1 MTTDMWDA
9 PVDDTTATATVGG
22 PSVFEDERI
31 LAASVMARPD
41 LIDELATEFDPADF
55 QDDRYRWVWNAVDE
69 IRQNL
74 TDDEIRWQ
82 AVNRQ
87 LQAWRA
93 TGYLPI
99 VPLALDQLFR
109 LYDEA
114 RPSYSAAAWHAQ
126 QITKASVA
134 RRYLALGSDI
144 NLRGRSAGFDP
155 ETDIA
160 AAQDALDSLARNDGA
175 STPSL
180 VGDLIGDALERAT
193 TPPTNENRIPTGFMD
208 LDAMFSGGFAPGQ
221 LVVIAARP
229 AIGKSTLGLGIARA
243 AAIKHG
249 IPTLFESL
257 EMGDEEMTN
266 SILAA
271 EARIG
276 LHHIKQGI
284 VDDAGMAR
292 AARITPKIA
301 EAPLYLNDCST
312 LSLQIL
318 RGRVRHMIR
327 TVGLRLVI
335 VDYLQLMQAPKAE
348 NRQAEVSK
356 LTRGLKLMAKDFGI
370 TLIVLAQLNRGPE
383 QRTDKKPMVSD
394 LRESGAIEQ
403 DADMVILLHREDAYD
418 KESARAGE
426 ADFIIGK
433 HRGGPT
439 GTVTTAAALHYASF
453 LDMAA
458 T

>member
-1 MTTDMWDA
+1 VTTDLWAA
-9 PVDDTTATATVGG
+9 PLEEQQPGG
-22 PSVFEDERI
+22 PSAFEAERI
-31 LAASVMARPD
+31 IAASAMARPD
-41 LIDELATEFDPADF
+41 LIDELASEFDPADI
-55 QDDRYRWVWNAVDE
+55 QDDRYRWVWSAVDE
-69 IRQNL
+69 IRQTLSNS
-74 TDDEIRWQ
+74 EIRWQ
-82 AVNRQ
+82 AVDRQ

-93 TGYLPI
+93 TGYMPI
-99 VPLALDQLFR
+99 VPLDLNQLAR

-114 RPSYSAAAWHAQ
+114 QTSRSAAAYYAA
-126 QITKASVA
+126 QITEASIA
-134 RRYLALGSDI
+134 RRYLALGADI
-144 NLRGRSAGFDP
+144 SVRGRSAGFNP

-160 AAQDALDSLARNDGA
+160 AAQDALDNLVRNEEA

-180 VGDLIGDALERAT
+180 VGDIIGGALERAIT
-193 TPPTNENRIPTGFMD
+193 KPTNEDRIPTGFADMD
-208 LDAMFSGGFAPGQ
+208 ALFSGGFAPGQ
-221 LVVIAARP
+221 LVVVAARP
-229 AIGKSTLGLGIARA
+229 AIGKSTLGLGLARA
-243 AAIKHG
+243 AGIKHG

-257 EMGDEEMTN
+257 EMGEAELAN
-266 SILAA
+266 SVLSA
-271 EARIG
+271 EARIP

-301 EAPLYLNDCST
+301 AAPLYLNDCSN
-312 LSLQIL
+312 LSLPIL

-356 LTRGLKLMAKDFGI
+356 LTRGLKLMAKEFGI
-370 TLIVLAQLNRGPE
+370 TVVVLAQLNRGPE
-383 QRTDKKPMVSD
+383 QRTDKRPQVSD

-403 DADMVILLHREDAYD
+403 DADMVILLHREDAHD

-426 ADFIIGK
+426 ADFVIGK

-439 GTVTTAAALHYASF
+439 GTVTTAAQLHYAQF
-453 LDMAA
+453 VDMAGVG
-458 T
+458 